1 MADYN
6 IVGGSTDQTI
16 YVYITDLSSA
26 NEIGKTG
33 LTFESAG
40 LVASYVRTGAARTAI
55 TLATQTANGAH
66 SDGGFVLVDDTNMP
80 GVYRLDLPDAAV
92 TAGVTECVVQLAAE
106 ADSVCRPV
114 RIQISPV
121 PANVTQFGGSAGTFA
136 SGVPAVNAT
145 QISGDSTAADNLETA
160 FDDTAG
166 SVPWLG
172 IIDQGTAQ
180 SATATTLVL
189 RAASAFANDELIG
202 SFVTITGGTT
212 GVGQTRIITDN
223 VLSTD
228 TITVDTWTTTPS
240 GTITYKIWNAP
251 GASNAFIQGVNVVQI
266 SGDATAADNCEK
278 FFDGTGY
285 DATASEITTVDQSNR
300 TNND

>member
-92 TAGVTECVVQLAAE
+92 AAGVAECVVQLAAE

-121 PANVTQFGGSAGTFA
+121 PANVTQISGSA
-136 SGVPAVNAT
+136 V
-145 QISGDSTAADNLETA
+145 STT
-160 FDDTAG
+160 
-166 SVPWLG
+166 
-172 IIDQGTAQ
+172 TAQ
-180 SATATTLVL
+180 
-189 RAASAFANDELIG
+189 I
-202 SFVTITGGTT
+202 
-212 GVGQTRIITDN
+212 
-223 VLSTD
+223 
-228 TITVDTWTTTPS
+228 
-240 GTITYKIWNAP
+240 
-251 GASNAFIQGVNVVQI
+251 GVNVVQI
-266 SGDATAADNCEK
+266 SADGTAADNCEK

-285 DATASEITTVDQSNR
+285 DATASEVTTVDQSNR